1 VRNCPIIFQ
10 NRAFLLLTMTG
21 MFRTLIFSHII
32 VFAAGFT
39 AGKMIDGDE
48 LSLYREAHESNFTR
62 FRRRAAEIALGSVVL
77 GTVIVVARM
86 ASRKSSIN
94 N

>member
-1 VRNCPIIFQ
+1 M
-10 NRAFLLLTMTG
+10 TMKA
-21 MFRTLIFSHII
+21 RTLFFSHII

-48 LSLYREAHESNFTR
+48 LSLYREAHESSFSR
-62 FRRRAAEIALGSVVL
+62 FRRRAEKIALGSVVL
-77 GTVIVVARM
+77 GTVVLVARM
-86 ASRKSSIN
+86 ASRKSSTN